1 MDSLAREHAPRLFVE
16 AKHRVKFKSYRF
28 EDILAASKF
37 RLRSKANHYVP
48 CVDDDLQARFSSLK
62 HFEDGQLLVQSQ
74 DLVEKSTHSNVG
86 YYATPADNL
95 SENKLMIF
103 YFLLTPNAF
112 LDSSSKVVVVSREF
126 TRRTSRSRFF
136 PEQGLLFHDKD
147 NRRPVQ
153 WNLCNTSRSDPAVY
167 VSWPEMNPHSKKAWH
182 MHRPGVADEDTR
194 SCDHELVLRWERAP
208 NDLLDFAGFF
218 DNAKGVKSLVYGA
231 GLSALDSQPS
241 STGTALSETEL
252 VIVLVFASLW
262 AAAVVVVVIVLFVK
276 LKRQQIG

>member
-74 DLVEKSTHSNVG
+74 DLVEKATHSNVG
-86 YYATPADNL
+86 YYATHADNL
-95 SENKLMIF
+95 SENKSENKLMIF

-126 TRRTSRSRFF
+126 TRR
-136 PEQGLLFHDKD
+136 
-147 NRRPVQ
+147 
-153 WNLCNTSRSDPAVY
+153 
-167 VSWPEMNPHSKKAWH
+167 
-182 MHRPGVADEDTR
+182 
-194 SCDHELVLRWERAP
+194 
-208 NDLLDFAGFF
+208 
-218 DNAKGVKSLVYGA
+218 
-231 GLSALDSQPS
+231 
-241 STGTALSETEL
+241 
-252 VIVLVFASLW
+252 
-262 AAAVVVVVIVLFVK
+262 
-276 LKRQQIG
+276 